1 MALISTAA
9 GGRIGVL
16 VLALACAS
24 APDEYG
30 ESGARQSPHCDSV
43 AVQSAATPESM
54 VDTPPRPILLPLPP
68 PPPASVRGRTVNVQF
83 VVDPAGRARRV
94 SIDGITDGAYLTE
107 LERQMLRTRFIPG
120 TRGECRVYS
129 LAVLSVRL

>member
-1 MALISTAA
+1 
-9 GGRIGVL
+9 
-16 VLALACAS
+16 
-24 APDEYG
+24 
-30 ESGARQSPHCDSV
+30 
-43 AVQSAATPESM
+43 M
-54 VDTPPRPILLPLPP
+54 VDTPPRPFVLPLPP

-94 SIDGITDGAYLTE
+94 SIEGINDEAYLTQ

-120 TRGECRVYS
+120 MRGECRVYS